1 MMKNN
6 KKIITE
12 VSRLQELMGVK
23 KELINEQAK
32 PIVLAVKSLKKLV
45 QQSAKTVSAKTALL
59 KRINKLTDDLQSP
72 AQKVTAIKYILK
84 NGDEQMVK

>member
-23 KELINEQAK
+23 KELINEQPK
-32 PIVLAVKSLKKLV
+32 NMVLGVKTLKKLV
-45 QQSAKTVSAKTALL
+45 QQSSKTVSVKTALL
-59 KRINKLTDDLQSP
+59 KRINKLTDISQTA
-72 AQKVTAIKYILK
+72 AQKVR
-84 NGDEQMVK
+84 